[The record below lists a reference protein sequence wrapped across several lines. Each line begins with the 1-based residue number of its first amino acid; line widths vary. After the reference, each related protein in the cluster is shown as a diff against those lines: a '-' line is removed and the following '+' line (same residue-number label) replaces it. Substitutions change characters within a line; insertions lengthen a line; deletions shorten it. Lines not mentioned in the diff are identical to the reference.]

1 MEDLLDRAG
10 WMINTS
16 KGKEPTR
23 SPNILGFICDF
34 SSLSFYNI
42 EKKMKKILE
51 LLETEIPKGRLHV
64 KALAKV
70 AGKLMA
76 CGQVIRLMLKSI
88 YKAVDISPLWRLGSK

>member
-1 MEDLLDRAG
+1 MEDLLDMAG
-10 WMINTS
+10 WLINTS

-34 SSLSFYNI
+34 SSLSFYKL

-51 LLETEIPKGRLHV
+51 LLETEIPKGRLNV

-70 AGKLMA
+70 DRILMA
-76 CGQVIRLMLKSI
+76 CGKAIGPVTRLMLRSI
-88 YKAVDISPLWRLGSK
+88 